1 MISGPRT
8 NWLFCGIA
16 VLATIT
22 GAALTPQTL
31 QAQETASDGSAA
43 SSDESAAPTDA
54 PDATAPQQIVV
65 PSQSSGGQAFPPYP
79 QPFFRG
85 NQSPT
90 GSTSVIPTS
99 GFYFSTFRVLLY
111 LGLIAFWVWASSWV
125 NEDSDALKVRNGF
138 WNLLMMA
145 GGASGLLLAL
155 CLPSF
160 FVAFL
165 LVAVSS
171 GTPLGL
177 YIKERNDR
185 VPENARVLTPDH
197 IRAVT
202 FRTLARLGI
211 RLGGNDGPADFLG
224 PDIQFLGKTST
235 GKVDTART
243 KSVENSRGYMAAKE
257 LVYDALIR
265 RATDIHLEPSEDAMN
280 VRMRIDGVMYPAEPF
295 DRALGDAV
303 INIFKVLSAMDIT
316 EKRRS
321 LDGSFRAITEGREI
335 DFRVATQGTRGGEK
349 MSIRILDQSASVASI
364 KDLGFRKALEDKLTQ
379 IVHQPHG
386 MLLVC
391 GPTGAGK
398 STTLY
403 ACLNAID
410 SYQHNIITIEDPVE
424 YRMDRVTQIEINQKS
439 GQTFASGLRSVLR
452 QDPDVI
458 MIGEIRDGETA
469 NIACQASNTGHMV
482 FSTVHAND
490 SITALYRMI
499 DLGIEPFMFA
509 SSVSAILAQRLA
521 RRLCPKCKEAYRP
534 KAEFLKQANLPADR
548 IEKFYRPPK
557 NPEQECPACGGL
569 GYRGRVG
576 VFEFLEINDRMRDMI
591 RDKAALSQLKSEAR
605 KNGMLYMQEEGLR
618 LVVKG
623 TTSIEELLRVV
634 K

>member
-1 MISGPRT
+1 MTSGPKR
-8 NWLFCGIA
+8 NLPVRFILLLAVVAAA
-16 VLATIT
+16 VLSPQFLVAQDT
-22 GAALTPQTL
+22 GQ
-31 QAQETASDGSAA
+31 SDTTTGNPAEP
-43 SSDESAAPTDA
+43 SSDAGAGAST
-54 PDATAPQQIVV
+54 PQQIVA
-65 PSQSSGGQAFPPYP
+65 PAAGASAGAYPPYP
-79 QPFFRG
+79 QPFYRG

-90 GSTSVIPTS
+90 GSTRVIPTQ
-99 GFYFSTFRVLLY
+99 GFYFSTFRTLFY
-111 LGLIAFWVWASSWV
+111 LGLIAFWVWASAWV
-125 NEDSDALKVRNGF
+125 NEDSDALRVRNGF
-138 WNLLMMA
+138 WNMLMMA
-145 GGASGLLLAL
+145 GGSAGLLLAL

-160 FVAFL
+160 FVGFL
-165 LVAVSS
+165 AIAVSS

-177 YIKERNDR
+177 YIKERNGS
-185 VPENARVLTPDH
+185 VPESARVLTPDH
-197 IRAVT
+197 IRKVT
-202 FRTLARLGI
+202 FRALARLGI
-211 RLGGNDGPADFLG
+211 KLGGDDGPADILG

-235 GKVDTART
+235 GKVDASRT

-265 RATDIHLEPSEDAMN
+265 RATDIHLEPSEDETG

-364 KDLGFRKALEDKLTQ
+364 KELGFRKALEDKLTT

-403 ACLNAID
+403 SCLNAID

-424 YRMDRVTQIEINQKS
+424 YRMDRVTQIEINQKA
-439 GQTFASGLRSVLR
+439 GQSFGTGLRSVLR

-458 MIGEIRDGETA
+458 MIGEIRDAETA
-469 NIACQASNTGHMV
+469 GIACQASNTGHMV

-499 DLGIEPFMFA
+499 DLGLEPFMFA
-509 SSVSAILAQRLA
+509 SSISAILAQRLA
-521 RRLCPKCKEAYRP
+521 RRLCPKCREPYRP
-534 KAEFLKQANLPADR
+534 KPEFLKQANLPADR

-557 NPEQECPACGGL
+557 KPEEECPACGGL

-591 RDKAALSQLKSEAR
+591 REKAVLSQLKSEAR